1 MQNFDNS
8 VNMNKSQKTH
18 TYVNNKPQAPVHIPS
33 KSEIIKQQK
42 IEDESKYNFTIT
54 HFSESANKADNV
66 VSKPTLGRM
75 KLWESMD
82 PIKNM
87 EDVLKT
93 MRHATFVTLP
103 LMFIKKPAFAAG
115 LSDLSAGDVA
125 DAASKAAPKA
135 AQSYVTM

>member
-1 MQNFDNS
+1 MPN
-8 VNMNKSQKTH
+8 
-18 TYVNNKPQAPVHIPS
+18 
-33 KSEIIKQQK
+33 
-42 IEDESKYNFTIT
+42 
-54 HFSESANKADNV
+54 NV

-103 LMFIKKPAFAAG
+103 LMFMGSPAFAAG
-115 LSDLSAGDVA
+115 LSDLSAGDIA

-135 AQSYVTM
+135 A